1 MIRRVSLAAALVLAW
16 TIRADVKVEKVRID
30 AMVVDRVVELSKRSI
45 PTDLLRRLVTEDLE
59 MLRGSRVDGGYDH
72 AYYDR
77 YESQR
82 HSESFSI
89 RPEKDPDQLE
99 EAKVS
104 RSYVFR
110 LIMAVPSRRLLVTKN
125 RRVWIDRVELE
136 YLAQGSSERKK
147 QTFELKKWIEPG
159 ESHTVELPVIP
170 VQATAR
176 VFARTDPDAGYGN
189 LTLTLIEARIIDD
202 ARSPY
207 AAATASTKNLLRLI
221 EAGNAGSIRS
231 GAAELRDLLSNPAA
245 PPAVATVPVAVVR
258 ESVNPG
264 TEDLHR
270 EVQTI
275 EDLMT
280 GTEAERREALERL
293 HQLERRLRPR

>member
-1 MIRRVSLAAALVLAW
+1 MMRRASLVAALVLAW
-16 TIRADVKVEKVRID
+16 TIRADVQIEKVRID

-45 PTDLLRRLVTEDLE
+45 PEDLLRRLVTEDLE
-59 MLRGSRVDGGYDH
+59 MLRGSRPDGGYDY

-77 YESQR
+77 YEAQR

-89 RPEKDPDQLE
+89 RPAKDADHLE

-110 LIMAVPSRRLLVTKN
+110 LIMTVPSRRLLVTKN

-136 YLAQGSSERKK
+136 YIAQGSSDRKR
-147 QTFELKKWIEPG
+147 QTFEIKRWIEPG
-159 ESHTVELPVIP
+159 ESRTVELPVIP
-170 VQATAR
+170 MQATAR
-176 VFARTDPDAGYGN
+176 VFAKTDPDAGYGN

-202 ARSPY
+202 AKSPY

-221 EAGNAGSIRS
+221 EAGNAGPIRS
-231 GAAELRDLLSNPAA
+231 GAAELQSLLSASTT
-245 PPAVATVPVAVVR
+245 PPPVATAVR
-258 ESVNPG
+258 ETVAATPA

-275 EDLMT
+275 EDLLT